1 MATRTKTIEGEI
13 VKLDYADFRDT
24 EFKNCK
30 MIYAGGRPPTLVN
43 NGFTNCEWISEGE
56 AQNTVLFLKSMYDS
70 GGGFEKL
77 IKVTIFG
84 PEK

>member
-1 MATRTKTIEGEI
+1 MTARTKTIEGEI
-13 VKLDYADFRDT
+13 VKLDYGEFRNT
-24 EFKNCK
+24 IFKNCK

-43 NGFTNCEWISEGE
+43 NDFLNCEWIFEGE
-56 AQNTVLFLKSMYDS
+56 AQNTVLFLKTMYES